1 MLVSLMDNAYV
12 PSFFWA
18 LFKAVRTGLIA
29 MVAFYGVCVLSENAD
44 FPRWSDFRQL
54 EQEGRWTEATVTL
67 ATPEDHN
74 TCSFTYDVDGERFH
88 GRASCGNLA
97 VGAKMPVVY
106 LPSMPGFS
114 SIQSPRSH
122 WYEPMVFLA
131 GLSVF
136 AGVVF
141 GFLMF
146 FQDWS
151 RRRYAWK

>member
-1 MLVSLMDNAYV
+1 MDKPHVS
-12 PSFFWA
+12 SFFQS
-18 LFKAVRTGLIA
+18 LFKAVRTGLVV
-29 MVAFYGVCVLSENAD
+29 MVTVYGVFVIKQNAD

-88 GRASCGNLA
+88 GRANCGNLA

-114 SIQSPRSH
+114 SIKSPRSH
-122 WYEPMVFLA
+122 WYEPLILLA
-131 GLSVF
+131 CFSVF
-136 AGVVF
+136 AGIVF
-141 GFLMF
+141 GILMF
-146 FQDWS
+146 FQEWS
-151 RRRYAWK
+151 RRR